1 MKSYVRISEYMW
13 LMLAI
18 TCAGFSFYEFAI
30 VKHNENGMYA
40 IGFTVLASAM
50 YALRRSFRRKVE
62 KHARETDQKEQ

>member
-30 VKHNENGMYA
+30 VKHNENGWYA
-40 IGFTVLASAM
+40 IGFTVLAAGM
-50 YALRRSFRRKVE
+50 YGLRRSFRRKVE
-62 KHARETDQKEQ
+62 KHNQDTDPKSK